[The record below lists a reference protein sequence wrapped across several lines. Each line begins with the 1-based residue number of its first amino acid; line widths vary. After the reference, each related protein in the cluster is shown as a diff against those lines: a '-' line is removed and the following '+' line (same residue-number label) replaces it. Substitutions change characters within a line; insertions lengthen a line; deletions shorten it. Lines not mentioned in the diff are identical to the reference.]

1 MAFEPA
7 FPGRLYTGVVVN
19 LASWIASLIGVALL
33 ADSIRAWRRS
43 LRRRAAAETDADAEE
58 DDAVANRMAG

>member
-1 MAFEPA
+1 M
-7 FPGRLYTGVVVN
+7 N

-43 LRRRAAAETDADAEE
+43 LRRRAAAETDAEAEE